1 MGYPIVW
8 TEKLPALGT
17 QGDILLAN
25 WPDYLVGD
33 RQATTIDASMHYRF
47 RYDLMAW
54 RAVHRVDGQPWL
66 SAPLTLAD
74 GAFQISPFVIL
85 GDVAT

>member
-1 MGYPIVW
+1 
-8 TEKLPALGT
+8 
-17 QGDILLAN
+17 
-25 WPDYLVGD
+25 
-33 RQATTIDASMHYRF
+33 MHYRF